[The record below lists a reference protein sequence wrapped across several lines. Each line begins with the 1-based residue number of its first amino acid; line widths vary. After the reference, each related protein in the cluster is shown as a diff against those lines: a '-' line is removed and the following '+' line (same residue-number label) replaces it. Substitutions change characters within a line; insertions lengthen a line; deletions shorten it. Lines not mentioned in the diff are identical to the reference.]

1 MLLAM
6 VNSAVPLS
14 EVEPTAKP
22 HRVMEHM
29 PLGVH
34 MSALTNVHANEAAPV
49 GTLVDDTV
57 QVGFPGAGEVKCNKA
72 TGEQGAME
80 EIGHGLVRWMSDVQW
95 SDVQWSERKS
105 LDVQMSDGQW
115 SEKKSLDVQM
125 SDGQWSDVQ
134 WSEKKSLD

>member
-1 MLLAM
+1 MDRAENEM
-6 VNSAVPLS
+6 VEVTVDTVTVPGGGDGGGGSGGGGGGARGGGGGGGGRGVPLS

-57 QVGFPGAGEVKCNKA
+57 QVV
-72 TGEQGAME
+72 M
-80 EIGHGLVRWMSDVQW
+80 L
-95 SDVQWSERKS
+95 
-105 LDVQMSDGQW
+105 
-115 SEKKSLDVQM
+115 
-125 SDGQWSDVQ
+125 
-134 WSEKKSLD
+134 